1 MIDYTAVSR
10 ELPAKITGTAAD
22 GGAVAF
28 MFQAPGWTITH
39 CLLKSNPLCLP
50 EAVDRRV

>member
-1 MIDYTAVSR
+1 MIREEAFGSTGAKSTIMIDYTAVSR

-28 MFQAPGWTITH
+28 MFQAPG
-39 CLLKSNPLCLP
+39 
-50 EAVDRRV
+50 